1 MTFLQRITRL
11 IGIDK
16 SIAYTTGAQ
25 AVGAIGGFVTSMFI
39 LWCLSKEEQDYYYTF
54 KSVIALQVFFELGM
68 NTVITQFAAHEMA
81 HLGWQ
86 GHRLTGE
93 EYYRSRL
100 GSLLAFSAKWYVFF
114 ALLLFLTLI
123 LGGSAFFAHFA
134 SKYHGVEWQTP
145 WIILCFTTTLHL
157 LLTPL
162 FSFLQGMGKVKEVAR
177 YFFWKY
183 LIYTVSVIV
192 SFLLGAKLYALS
204 IGNIT
209 YVLTSL
215 AFLLFTPLGKILAGV
230 AREKVTSRIAYFK
243 EVFPFQ
249 WKIAVSWISGYF
261 IFHFFKPVLMATEA
275 PGVAGQMGI
284 TIDVLTAIQALT
296 LSWTTTKV
304 PTYSGLI
311 EQQRYGELDTLFG
324 RTLRQA
330 TAVNA
335 LLLSGF
341 FAVMLAFTLGGFT
354 LKGVNVAERF
364 LPLLPLLL
372 MMIPEYTNQW
382 VSGWAIY
389 LRCHKQEPFMAQSVV
404 MGLSTMLTTLIF
416 GRLYGLMGITVSYFL
431 LSICLALPWGYHIF
445 VSKKRQWHTPQQI
458 ES

>member
-1 MTFLQRITRL
+1 MNLLQRLIRL
-11 IGIDK
+11 VGIDK

-25 AVGAIGGFVTSMFI
+25 AVGAVGGFVTSMFI
-39 LWCLSKEEQDYYYTF
+39 LWCLTKEEQDYYYTF
-54 KSVIALQVFFELGM
+54 KSVMALQVFFELGM

-86 GHRLTGE
+86 GHRLTGDE
-93 EYYRSRL
+93 RYRSRL
-100 GSLLAFSAKWYVFF
+100 GSLLSFSTKWYIVF
-114 ALLLFLTLI
+114 ALLLLLTLT
-123 LGGSAFFAHFA
+123 LGGGAFFAHFA

-145 WIILCFTTTLHL
+145 WLILCLTTTLHL
-157 LLTPL
+157 MLTPL
-162 FSFLQGMGKVKEVAR
+162 F
-177 YFFWKY
+177 
-183 LIYTVSVIV
+183 

-215 AFLLFTPLGKILAGV
+215 GFLLFTPLGKIMAGV
-230 AREKVTSRIAYFK
+230 ARERVTERIAYFK

-296 LSWTTTKV
+296 LSWTNTKV

-311 EQQRYGELDTLFG
+311 EQRRYTELDTLFG

-335 LLLSGF
+335 LLL
-341 FAVMLAFTLGGFT
+341 LAFFLIMAGFSGLGITLR
-354 LKGVNVAERF
+354 GVNVAERF
-364 LPLLPLLL
+364 LPLLPLVL
-372 MMIPEYTNQW
+372 MMIPEYTNQY

-404 MGLSTMLTTLIF
+404 MGLSTMLTTLVF
-416 GRLYGLMGITVSYFL
+416 GRLYGLMGITVSYFI
-431 LSICLALPWGYHIF
+431 LSVGLALPWGYHIF
-445 VSKKRQWHTPQQI
+445 RTKKRQWHGATADL
-458 ES
+458 

>member
-1 MTFLQRITRL
+1 MNLLQRLIRL
-11 IGIDK
+11 VGIDK

-25 AVGAIGGFVTSMFI
+25 AVGAVGGFVTSMFI
-39 LWCLSKEEQDYYYTF
+39 LWCLTKEEQDYYYTF
-54 KSVIALQVFFELGM
+54 KSVMALQVFFELGM

-86 GHRLTGE
+86 GHRLTGDE
-93 EYYRSRL
+93 RYRSRL
-100 GSLLAFSAKWYVFF
+100 GSLLSFSTKWYIVF
-114 ALLLFLTLI
+114 ALLLLLTLT
-123 LGGSAFFAHFA
+123 LGGGAFFAHFA

-145 WIILCFTTTLHL
+145 WLILCLTTTLHL
-157 LLTPL
+157 MLTPL
-162 FSFLQGMGKVKEVAR
+162 FSFLQGLGKVKEVAR

-183 LIYTVSVIV
+183 LIYTLSVIV

-215 AFLLFTPLGKILAGV
+215 GFLLFTPLGKIMAGV
-230 AREKVTSRIAYFK
+230 ARERVTERIAYFK

-296 LSWTTTKV
+296 LSWTNTKV

-311 EQQRYGELDTLFG
+311 EQRRYTELDTLFC

-335 LLLSGF
+335 LLL
-341 FAVMLAFTLGGFT
+341 LAFFLIMAGFSGLGITLR
-354 LKGVNVAERF
+354 GVNVAERF
-364 LPLLPLLL
+364 LPLLPLVL
-372 MMIPEYTNQW
+372 MMIPEYTNQY

-404 MGLSTMLTTLIF
+404 MGLSTMLTTLVF
-416 GRLYGLMGITVSYFL
+416 GRLYGLMGITVSYFI
-431 LSICLALPWGYHIF
+431 LSVGLALPWGYHIF
-445 VSKKRQWHTPQQI
+445 CTKKRQWHGATADL
-458 ES
+458 